1 MNDEERYLI
10 DILETL
16 KAEYMKAAQ
25 PYFLRLAHI
34 YKRETKPNILLSA
47 EQAIEFG
54 FLPPNT
60 AQPNS
65 ENKQ

>member
-1 MNDEERYLI
+1 MIDEERYLI

-25 PYFLRLAHI
+25 PYLLRLARI
-34 YKRETKPNILLSA
+34 RETKQNILLSA
-47 EQAIEFG
+47 EQAREFG

-60 AQPNS
+60 